1 MKPTFR
7 PSWTAASA
15 LALALGLGVPS
26 PAFAQIRIVL
36 NERVSYS
43 ALTSSGSNQDRPS
56 VAVRNDG
63 LVRIAIADFQGSC
76 CPLQVPLK
84 VATRGA
90 TGGWTHLTVNNYGDH
105 PVPHF
110 LRNGNLGVTYNDFQA
125 GSKIQFAEV
134 TSSSTTIQ
142 TAYSLGLNP
151 SGFTRLTPWAA
162 ELAGGLQGIIQR
174 GIRLRRTT
182 SGWSNAPLSGTLH
195 DLVVKLTGEVLI
207 LSNQGLLTFTGPG
220 LTLVGK
226 LVPVTVSTGGNLV
239 LDSAGVAHIAFIS
252 GGKVTYGKR
261 SGSGFALETV
271 ANNVK
276 ELLNDQALLLDA
288 SNTPYVIYRNAAGNI
303 VVATKTSSGWSE
315 QANLGP
321 GVHGTMVASRQ
332 GRFHVSFTNTS
343 DRLVHYA
350 ILEPVP
356 ALTASP
362 STISIATGGPH
373 TFTLK
378 AGTPNASRLYWIFGS
393 VTGTTPGVTLVSAVG
408 AVTIPL
414 VPDFYTNITI
424 AQPNTPL
431 LVKTKGAL
439 DASGQGQASLM
450 VPKITDQNAIGVTLY
465 HAYLVYD
472 ASNNFYMA
480 SNPVT
485 LKLVK

>member
-1 MKPTFR
+1 MKPMSL
-7 PSWTAASA
+7 PSWAAASA
-15 LALALGLGVPS
+15 FTVALCLGVPS

-56 VAVRNDG
+56 IAVRNDG
-63 LVRIAIADFQGSC
+63 LVRIAIADFQGTC

-90 TGGWTHLTVNNYGDH
+90 TGGWTHLTVNAYGDH

-125 GSKIQFAEV
+125 RMTIRFAEV
-134 TSSSTTIQ
+134 TASSATIQ
-142 TAYSLGLNP
+142 SAYSLGLNP

-162 ELAGGLQGIIQR
+162 ELTGGIQAIIQR
-174 GIRLRRTT
+174 GIRLRRIT
-182 SGWSNAPLSGTLH
+182 SSWSNAPLSGTLH

-207 LSNQGLLTFTGPG
+207 LSNQGLWTFAGPG
-220 LTLVGK
+220 LTLTGK
-226 LVPVTVSTGGNLV
+226 LVPVSVGSGGNLV

-261 SGSGFALETV
+261 SGTGFTLETV
-271 ANNVK
+271 ATNAR

-288 SNTPYVIYRNAAGNI
+288 NNTPYVIYRNAASNI
-303 VVATKTSSGWSE
+303 VVATKTPSGWSE

-321 GVHGTMVASRQ
+321 GVHGTMVAGKG

-350 ILEPVP
+350 ILQPVP

-373 TFTLK
+373 TFTLN
-378 AGTPNASRLYWIFGS
+378 AGTANASRLYWIFGS
-393 VTGTTPGVTLVSAVG
+393 VTGTSPGVTLISAVG

-414 VPDFYTNITI
+414 VPDFYTTITI
-424 AQPNTPL
+424 AQPNTAL
-431 LVKTKGAL
+431 LVKTKSAL
-439 DASGQGQASLM
+439 DASGKGQASLM
-450 VPKITDQNAIGVTLY
+450 VPKINDQNAIGVKLY

-472 ASNNFYMA
+472 AQNNFHMA

-485 LKLVK
+485 LTLVK